1 MLTLLAGLALVLMGY
16 RLFRAGFLK
25 QAGDVEAGGHGVRVA
40 LKRAAPGTVFA
51 VLGAAVMVAGIWKGL
66 SQESEAPVAPPSVS
80 PLLPQ
85 SFSPPSDSLR
95 IILRRVANGDPIGGN
110 ERAMVANWLAQFPA
124 QPSVVGTGGL
134 VRTTRAAKAA
144 RKPKQ

>member
-1 MLTLLAGLALVLMGY
+1 MGSDNASLIVLVVYRVLTLLAGLALVLMGY

-66 SQESEAPVAPPSVS
+66 SQESEVPVAPPSVS

-85 SFSPPSDSLR
+85 SFSPPSASLHAGR
-95 IILRRVANGDPIGGN
+95 ACRSALRCVT
-110 ERAMVANWLAQFPA
+110 Q
-124 QPSVVGTGGL
+124 
-134 VRTTRAAKAA
+134 
-144 RKPKQ
+144 